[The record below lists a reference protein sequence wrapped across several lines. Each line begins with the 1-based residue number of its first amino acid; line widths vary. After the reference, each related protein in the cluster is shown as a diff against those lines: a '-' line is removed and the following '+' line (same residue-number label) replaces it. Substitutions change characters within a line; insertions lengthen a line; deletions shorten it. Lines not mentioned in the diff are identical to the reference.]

1 MTDYDQI
8 NKELF
13 LKAIEAADPKLLIPK
28 YIPKK
33 PKGKLVVIGC
43 GKASA
48 AMAKSFE
55 ENYDGDYSGIVVT
68 NYGNNIQTNKIEII
82 EASHPVPDINSY
94 NAAKKILNITKN
106 LCTDDLVLFLLS
118 GGGSALLCYP
128 EDGIDLQDKIYI
140 NEKLLQCGAKISEM
154 NVIRKLISGIKGG
167 RLAENIYPAKVVTL
181 AISDIPNDDPLYI
194 ASSPTVI
201 DSNLSKDVAFEILKK
216 YKIELSEK
224 INQVIKGYTPPKF
237 FTNNNEFHIIATPK
251 ISLDAA
257 SNFAKSLNFKTHILS
272 DSIEG
277 ESKDVGMVHSNIINY
292 INNFDVPFKKP
303 CILLSGGETTVSIK
317 SKGKGGRNSEFL
329 LSALCALTNNNNI
342 YGLAADTDGKDGSEN
357 NAGVFFNP
365 NTIENAKVKGLI
377 PEKFLN
383 NNDSY
388 SFFSELN
395 QLIMTGHTNTN
406 VNDFRSFII
415 T

>member
-1 MTDYDQI
+1 MTNFDQI

-13 LKAIEAADPKLLIPK
+13 LKAVAAADPQSLIPK
-28 YIPKK
+28 YIPNK
-33 PKGKLVVIGC
+33 PKGKLIVIGC

-55 ENYDGDYSGIVVT
+55 DNYDGDYSGIVVT
-68 NYGNNIQTNKIEII
+68 NYGNNIQTKKIEII
-82 EASHPVPDINSY
+82 EASHPVPDIKSY
-94 NAAKKILNITKN
+94 NAAKKILNVTKN
-106 LCTDDLVLFLLS
+106 LSADDLVLFLLS

-128 EDGIDLQDKIYI
+128 KDGIELQDKIYI
-140 NEKLLQCGAKISEM
+140 NEKLLQSGAKISEM

-167 RLAENIYPAKVVTL
+167 RLAENLYPAKVLTL

-201 DSNLSKDVAFEILKK
+201 DENLNKEIGFEILKK
-216 YKIELSEK
+216 YKIELPEK
-224 INQVIKGYTPPKF
+224 IKKVISSYSIPKSF
-237 FTNNNEFHIIATPK
+237 SKENEFHIIATPK

-257 SNFAKSLNFKTHILS
+257 CNYAKSLNLKAHILS

-277 ESKDVGMVHSNIINY
+277 ESKDIGMMHSNIINY
-292 INNFDVPFKKP
+292 INNFDKPFNKP

-317 SKGKGGRNSEFL
+317 SRGKGGRNSEFL
-329 LSALCALTNNNNI
+329 LSALCALTNYKNI
-342 YGLAADTDGKDGSEN
+342 YGLAADTDGKDGSED

-365 NTIENAKVKGLI
+365 TTIENAKVKGLL

-395 QLIMTGHTNTN
+395 QLIITGHTNTN
-406 VNDFRSFII
+406 VNDFRSFIV

>member
-13 LKAIEAADPKLLIPK
+13 LKAVEAADPKLLIPK

-106 LCTDDLVLFLLS
+106 LSADDLVLFLLS

-128 EDGIDLQDKIYI
+128 KDGIGLQDKIYI

-201 DSNLSKDVAFEILKK
+201 DANLSKDMAFEILKK

-224 INQVIKGYTPPKF
+224 INQVINGYSPPKF

-317 SKGKGGRNSEFL
+317 GKGKGGRNSEFL

-365 NTIENAKVKGLI
+365 KTIENAKVKGLV

-395 QLIMTGHTNTN
+395 QLIITGHTNTN

>member
-68 NYGNNIQTNKIEII
+68 NYGNNIQTNKIEIL

-106 LCTDDLVLFLLS
+106 LCADDQVLFLLS

-201 DSNLSKDVAFEILKK
+201 DANLSKDVAFEILKK

-224 INQVIKGYTPPKF
+224 INQVINGYTPPKF

-292 INNFDVPFKKP
+292 INNFNMPFKKP

-395 QLIMTGHTNTN
+395 QLIITGHTNTN

>member
-13 LKAIEAADPKLLIPK
+13 LKAVEAADPKLLIPK

-33 PKGKLVVIGC
+33 PKGKLIVIGC

-106 LCTDDLVLFLLS
+106 LSADDLVLFLLS

-128 EDGIDLQDKIYI
+128 EDGIDLQDKINI

-201 DSNLSKDVAFEILKK
+201 DENLSKDVAFEILKK
-216 YKIELSEK
+216 YKIELSKK
-224 INQVIKGYTPPKF
+224 INQVINSYSRPKF
-237 FTNNNEFHIIATPK
+237 FANNNEFHIIATPK

-257 SNFAKSLNFKTHILS
+257 SNFAESLNFKTHILS

-395 QLIMTGHTNTN
+395 QLIITGHTNTN

>member
-1 MTDYDQI
+1 MTDFDQI

-13 LKAIEAADPKLLIPK
+13 LKAVEAADPKLLIPK

-33 PKGKLVVIGC
+33 PKGKLIVIGC

-68 NYGNNIQTNKIEII
+68 NYGNNIQTKKIKLI

-94 NAAKKILNITKN
+94 KAAKKILGITKN
-106 LCTDDLVLFLLS
+106 LTRDDLVLFLLS
-118 GGGSALLCYP
+118 GGGSALLSYP
-128 EDGIDLQDKIYI
+128 KKGLDLQDKIYI
-140 NEKLLQCGAKISEM
+140 NQKLLQCGAKISEM
-154 NVIRKLISGIKGG
+154 NVIRKMISGIKGG

-181 AISDIPNDDPLYI
+181 AISDIPKDDPLYI

-201 DSNLSKDVAFEILKK
+201 DVNLNKDICFEILKK

-224 INQVIKGYTPPKF
+224 INKIINGYSLPKF
-237 FTNNNEFHIIATPK
+237 HTNDNEFHIIATPK

-272 DSIEG
+272 DSLEG
-277 ESKDVGMVHSNIINY
+277 ESKDVGMVHSNIINH
-292 INNFDVPFKKP
+292 INNYDEPFKKP

-317 SKGKGGRNSEFL
+317 GKGKGGRNSEFL
-329 LSALCALTNNNNI
+329 LSALCALTRNNNI
-342 YGLAADTDGKDGSEN
+342 YGLAADTDGKDGSED

-365 NTIENAKVKGLI
+365 TTIENAKVKGLF

-395 QLIMTGHTNTN
+395 QLIITGHTNTN
-406 VNDFRSFII
+406 VNDFRSFIV

>member
-1 MTDYDQI
+1 MTDFDQI

-13 LKAIEAADPKLLIPK
+13 LKAVEAADPKLLIPK

-33 PKGKLVVIGC
+33 PKGKLIVIGC

-68 NYGNNIQTNKIEII
+68 NYGNNIQTKKIKLI

-94 NAAKKILNITKN
+94 KAAKKILGITKN
-106 LCTDDLVLFLLS
+106 LTRDDLVLFLLS
-118 GGGSALLCYP
+118 GGGSALLSYP
-128 EDGIDLQDKIYI
+128 KKGLDLQDKIYI
-140 NEKLLQCGAKISEM
+140 NQKLLQCGAKISEM
-154 NVIRKLISGIKGG
+154 NVIRKMISGIKGG

-181 AISDIPNDDPLYI
+181 AISDIPKDDPLYI

-201 DSNLSKDVAFEILKK
+201 DVNLNKDICFEILKK

-224 INQVIKGYTPPKF
+224 INKVINGYSLPKF
-237 FTNNNEFHIIATPK
+237 HTNDNEFHIIATPK

-272 DSIEG
+272 DSLEG
-277 ESKDVGMVHSNIINY
+277 ESKDVGMVHSNIINH
-292 INNFDVPFKKP
+292 INNYDEPFKKP

-317 SKGKGGRNSEFL
+317 GKGKGGRNSEFL
-329 LSALCALTNNNNI
+329 LSALCALTRNNNI
-342 YGLAADTDGKDGSEN
+342 YGLAADTDGKDGSED

-365 NTIENAKVKGLI
+365 TTIENAKVKGLF

-395 QLIMTGHTNTN
+395 QLIITGHTNTN
-406 VNDFRSFII
+406 VNDFRSFIV

>member
-1 MTDYDQI
+1 
-8 NKELF
+8 
-13 LKAIEAADPKLLIPK
+13 
-28 YIPKK
+28 
-33 PKGKLVVIGC
+33 
-43 GKASA
+43 
-48 AMAKSFE
+48 MAKSFE

-106 LCTDDLVLFLLS
+106 LSANDLVLFLLS

-128 EDGIDLQDKIYI
+128 EDGIDLQDKINI
-140 NEKLLQCGAKISEM
+140 NKKLLQCGAKISEM

-201 DSNLSKDVAFEILKK
+201 DANLSKDVAFEILKK

-224 INQVIKGYTPPKF
+224 INQVINGYTPPKF

-257 SNFAKSLNFKTHILS
+257 SNFARSLNFKTHILS

-395 QLIMTGHTNTN
+395 QLIITGHTNTN

>member
-13 LKAIEAADPKLLIPK
+13 LKAVEAADPKLLIPK

-55 ENYDGDYSGIVVT
+55 ENYDGDYSGIAVT

-82 EASHPVPDINSY
+82 EASHPVPDINGY

-106 LCTDDLVLFLLS
+106 LSADDLVLFLLS

-201 DSNLSKDVAFEILKK
+201 DTNLSKDVAFEILKK

-224 INQVIKGYTPPKF
+224 INQVIDGYSPPKF

-292 INNFDVPFKKP
+292 INNFDAPFKKP

-329 LSALCALTNNNNI
+329 LSALCALASNKNI
-342 YGLAADTDGKDGSEN
+342 YGLAADTDGKDGSED

-365 NTIENAKVKGLI
+365 TTIKNAKAKGLF

-395 QLIMTGHTNTN
+395 QLIITGHTNTN

>member
-13 LKAIEAADPKLLIPK
+13 LKAVEAADPRLIIPK

-55 ENYDGDYSGIVVT
+55 ENFDGDYSGIVVT

-106 LCTDDLVLFLLS
+106 LSADDLVLFLLS

-128 EDGIDLQDKIYI
+128 EDGIGLQDKIYI
-140 NEKLLQCGAKISEM
+140 NERLLQCGAKISEI

-167 RLAENIYPAKVVTL
+167 RLAEIIYPAKVVTL
-181 AISDIPNDDPLYI
+181 AISDIPNNDPLYI

-201 DSNLSKDVAFEILKK
+201 DANLSKDVAFEILKK

-224 INQVIKGYTPPKF
+224 INQVINSYSPPKF

-317 SKGKGGRNSEFL
+317 GKGKGGRNSEFL
-329 LSALCALTNNNNI
+329 LSALCALTNNNI
-342 YGLAADTDGKDGSEN
+342 YGLAADTDGKDGSED

-365 NTIENAKVKGLI
+365 KTIENAKVKGLV

-395 QLIMTGHTNTN
+395 QLIITGHTNTN

>member
-1 MTDYDQI
+1 MTDFDQI

-13 LKAIEAADPKLLIPK
+13 LKAVEAADPKLLIPK

-33 PKGKLVVIGC
+33 PKGKLIVIGC

-68 NYGNNIQTNKIEII
+68 NYGNNIQTKKIKLI

-94 NAAKKILNITKN
+94 KAAKKILGITKN
-106 LCTDDLVLFLLS
+106 LTRDDLVLFLLS
-118 GGGSALLCYP
+118 GGGSALLSYP
-128 EDGIDLQDKIYI
+128 KKGLDLQDKIYI
-140 NEKLLQCGAKISEM
+140 NQKLLQCGAKISEM
-154 NVIRKLISGIKGG
+154 NVIRKMISGIKGG

-181 AISDIPNDDPLYI
+181 AISDIPKDDPLYI

-201 DSNLSKDVAFEILKK
+201 DVNLNKDICFEILKK

-224 INQVIKGYTPPKF
+224 INKVINGYSLPKF
-237 FTNNNEFHIIATPK
+237 HTNDNEFHIIATPK

-272 DSIEG
+272 DSLEG
-277 ESKDVGMVHSNIINY
+277 ESKDVGMVHSNIINH
-292 INNFDVPFKKP
+292 INNYDVPFKKP

-317 SKGKGGRNSEFL
+317 GKGKGGRNSEFL
-329 LSALCALTNNNNI
+329 LSALCALTRNNNI
-342 YGLAADTDGKDGSEN
+342 YGLAADTDGKDGSED

-365 NTIENAKVKGLI
+365 TTIENAKVKGLF

-395 QLIMTGHTNTN
+395 QLIITGHTNTN
-406 VNDFRSFII
+406 VNDFRSFIV

>member
-106 LCTDDLVLFLLS
+106 LCADDQVLFLLS

-128 EDGIDLQDKIYI
+128 EDDIDLQDKIYI

-201 DSNLSKDVAFEILKK
+201 DANLSKDVAFEILKK

-224 INQVIKGYTPPKF
+224 INQVINSYTPPKF

-257 SNFAKSLNFKTHILS
+257 SNYAKSLNFKTHILS

-292 INNFDVPFKKP
+292 INNFNMPFKKP

-395 QLIMTGHTNTN
+395 QLIITGHTNTN

>member
-13 LKAIEAADPKLLIPK
+13 LKAVEAADPKLLIPK

-33 PKGKLVVIGC
+33 PKGKLIVIGC

-106 LCTDDLVLFLLS
+106 LSADDVVLFLLS

-128 EDGIDLQDKIYI
+128 EDGIDLQDKINI

-201 DSNLSKDVAFEILKK
+201 DANLSKDVAFEILKK

-224 INQVIKGYTPPKF
+224 INQVINSYSPPKF
-237 FTNNNEFHIIATPK
+237 FANNNEFHIIATPK

-395 QLIMTGHTNTN
+395 QLIITGHTNTN

>member
-106 LCTDDLVLFLLS
+106 LSGDDLVLFLLS

-140 NEKLLQCGAKISEM
+140 NEKLLTMWRKNLRNECYQKIDFW
-154 NVIRKLISGIKGG
+154 NKRRKTCRKYIS
-167 RLAENIYPAKVVTL
+167 
-181 AISDIPNDDPLYI
+181 
-194 ASSPTVI
+194 
-201 DSNLSKDVAFEILKK
+201 SKSCYF
-216 YKIELSEK
+216 
-224 INQVIKGYTPPKF
+224 
-237 FTNNNEFHIIATPK
+237 
-251 ISLDAA
+251 
-257 SNFAKSLNFKTHILS
+257 SNF
-272 DSIEG
+272 
-277 ESKDVGMVHSNIINY
+277 
-292 INNFDVPFKKP
+292 
-303 CILLSGGETTVSIK
+303 
-317 SKGKGGRNSEFL
+317 
-329 LSALCALTNNNNI
+329 
-342 YGLAADTDGKDGSEN
+342 
-357 NAGVFFNP
+357 
-365 NTIENAKVKGLI
+365 
-377 PEKFLN
+377 
-383 NNDSY
+383 
-388 SFFSELN
+388 
-395 QLIMTGHTNTN
+395 
-406 VNDFRSFII
+406 
-415 T
+415 

>member
-1 MTDYDQI
+1 MTDFDQI

-13 LKAIEAADPKLLIPK
+13 LKAVEAADPKLLIPK
-28 YIPKK
+28 YIPNK
-33 PKGKLVVIGC
+33 PKGKLVVVGC

-55 ENYDGDYSGIVVT
+55 ESYDGDYSGIVVT
-68 NYGNNIQTNKIEII
+68 NYGNNIRTNKIEII

-106 LCTDDLVLFLLS
+106 LSSDDLVVFLLS
-118 GGGSALLCYP
+118 GGGSALLCFP
-128 EDGIDLQDKIYI
+128 EDGIELQDKVYI

-154 NVIRKLISGIKGG
+154 NIIRKLISGIKGG
-167 RLAENIYPAKVVTL
+167 KLAENIYPAKVVTL

-201 DSNLSKDVAFEILKK
+201 DKNLNKDIGFEILQK
-216 YKIELSEK
+216 YKIKLSEK
-224 INQVIKGYTPPKF
+224 MNQVINGYSPPKF

-257 SNFAKSLNFKTHILS
+257 TVYAKSLNFTVHVLS

-292 INNFDVPFKKP
+292 INNFDLPFKKP
-303 CILLSGGETTVSIK
+303 CILLSGGETTVSIQGR
-317 SKGKGGRNSEFL
+317 GKGGRNSEFL
-329 LSALCALTNNNNI
+329 LSALCTLTSNNNI
-342 YGLAADTDGKDGSEN
+342 YGLAADTDGKDGSEH

-365 NTIENAKVKGLI
+365 KTVENARAKGLI

-388 SFFSELN
+388 SFFSKLN
-395 QLIMTGHTNTN
+395 QLIITGHTNTN

>member
-13 LKAIEAADPKLLIPK
+13 LKAVEAADPKLLIPK

-33 PKGKLVVIGC
+33 PKGKLIVIGC

-106 LCTDDLVLFLLS
+106 LSADDLVLFLLS

-128 EDGIDLQDKIYI
+128 EDGIDLQDKINI

-201 DSNLSKDVAFEILKK
+201 DENLSKDVAFEILKK

-224 INQVIKGYTPPKF
+224 INQVINGYTPPKF
-237 FTNNNEFHIIATPK
+237 FANNNEFHIIATPK

-292 INNFDVPFKKP
+292 INNFNVPFKKP

-365 NTIENAKVKGLI
+365 NTIENSKVKGLI
-377 PEKFLN
+377 PERFLN

-388 SFFSELN
+388 SFFSELD
-395 QLIMTGHTNTN
+395 QLIITGHTNTN

>member
-13 LKAIEAADPKLLIPK
+13 LKAVEAADPKLLIPK

-33 PKGKLVVIGC
+33 PKGKLIVIGC

-68 NYGNNIQTNKIEII
+68 NYGNNIQTNKIEIL

-106 LCTDDLVLFLLS
+106 LCADDQVLFLLS

-128 EDGIDLQDKIYI
+128 EDGIDLQDKINI

-201 DSNLSKDVAFEILKK
+201 DENLSKDVAFEILKK

-292 INNFDVPFKKP
+292 INNFNMPFKKP

-395 QLIMTGHTNTN
+395 QLIITGHTNTN